1 MTTEKQITDLLVRG
15 QYKYKDIAK
24 RDIQSALSYFKELNL
39 VMDRYVYPNGQPRD
53 LVTLN
58 GTIPVNYKGQRYN
71 IPVQIFLSDTHP
83 YTPPLCYV
91 RPTPEMSINVSDH
104 VDANGRINLPCIRE
118 WAYPQSDIY
127 VLLNLM
133 TMKFSEQPPVFA
145 KRQGQ
150 VQPRNPTNQA
160 QQQPTSEWG
169 SYPNSS
175 SRPPYPAYPQNPVGQ
190 SNILPYPAN
199 NSGYQMPSYPSSSS
213 SNTPYPSNPN
223 PYYPMPQPSQ
233 PVSYL
238 KSDSGS
244 NIGNVRPFSGE
255 TSSTFSPYP
264 SYSGDTIKPEHLMMS
279 LISAVQDKAQKRNYE
294 ITSLKQAEIDSL
306 NRVNQDLEEG
316 QSNLASFCNEAEN
329 EILNLNNLTI
339 ELKEKTASL
348 NESINQMQHR
358 DKASIE
364 DVVVTPAPLYRQLM
378 QLFAEELAIQ
388 DLIFY
393 LGEGLQNRTV
403 NLADFLKQVRFLT
416 RKQFMLRATMQ
427 QARQRAALPL

>member
-1 MTTEKQITDLLVRG
+1 
-15 QYKYKDIAK
+15 
-24 RDIQSALSYFKELNL
+24 
-39 VMDRYVYPNGQPRD
+39 
-53 LVTLN
+53 
-58 GTIPVNYKGQRYN
+58 
-71 IPVQIFLSDTHP
+71 
-83 YTPPLCYV
+83 
-91 RPTPEMSINVSDH
+91 
-104 VDANGRINLPCIRE
+104 
-118 WAYPQSDIY
+118 
-127 VLLNLM
+127 
-133 TMKFSEQPPVFA
+133 
-145 KRQGQ
+145 
-150 VQPRNPTNQA
+150 
-160 QQQPTSEWG
+160 
-169 SYPNSS
+169 
-175 SRPPYPAYPQNPVGQ
+175 
-190 SNILPYPAN
+190 
-199 NSGYQMPSYPSSSS
+199 
-213 SNTPYPSNPN
+213 
-223 PYYPMPQPSQ
+223 
-233 PVSYL
+233 
-238 KSDSGS
+238 
-244 NIGNVRPFSGE
+244 
-255 TSSTFSPYP
+255 
-264 SYSGDTIKPEHLMMS
+264 MS